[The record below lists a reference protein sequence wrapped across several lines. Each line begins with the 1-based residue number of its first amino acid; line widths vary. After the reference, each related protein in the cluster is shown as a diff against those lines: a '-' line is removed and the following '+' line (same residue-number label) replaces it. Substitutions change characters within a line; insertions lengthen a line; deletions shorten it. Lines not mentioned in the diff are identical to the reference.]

1 MNIYLLQ
8 IANGVGIGML
18 YFLLAVGLSIVFGL
32 LRFVNFSHGAFFL
45 LGAYLC
51 FQVTDLGLNFWWSLL
66 LAPLAVG
73 LFAWVVERFVLRHV
87 YALPHHFHILFTVGM
102 ALVIQEA
109 VISVWGPLGNN
120 VSPPDV
126 LQGVVMWS
134 GFVYP
139 KYRLFVIGLTAVMA
153 LLLWWVLEGTRLGS
167 IVRAGS
173 ESTEMVSLLG
183 LNINRIFSLVFA
195 LGAATAGLAG
205 ALAAVKLH
213 IPVAHVE
220 AGLRS
225 FNLRMPEEVNRILTD
240 RVSQWLFTPT
250 EVAAQNL
257 RAEGVASASIFH
269 VGDVMYDVALYHA
282 QRVTERGCVME
293 QLELAPR
300 GYILATVHRAENT
313 DDPARLAEI
322 AAALGSLQHPVILLA
337 HPRVVAKAAAHG
349 IDLTQGS
356 LIAHPP
362 LAYPDLIAATLSSA
376 GVVTDSGGLQKEAF
390 LLRVPCTTVRPET
403 EWVETVESGW
413 NVLANTAEEIAAA
426 VSRPTPA
433 ATDATPYGDGHAA
446 ERVIAELLAAR
457 S

>member
-51 FQVTDLGLNFWWSLL
+51 YQVTSLGLDFWWSLL
-66 LAPLAVG
+66 IAPLLVG

-120 VSPPDV
+120 VSPPDL
-126 LQGVVMWS
+126 LQGVVMWG

-183 LNINRIFSLVFA
+183 LNIQRIFSLVFA

-205 ALAAVKLH
+205 ALAAP
-213 IPVAHVE
+213 IRGADPFMGVE
-220 AGLRS
+220 ALG
-225 FNLRMPEEVNRILTD
+225 
-240 RVSQWLFTPT
+240 
-250 EVAAQNL
+250 
-257 RAEGVASASIFH
+257 
-269 VGDVMYDVALYHA
+269 
-282 QRVTERGCVME
+282 
-293 QLELAPR
+293 
-300 GYILATVHRAENT
+300 
-313 DDPARLAEI
+313 I
-322 AAALGSLQHPVILLA
+322 AFVVVVIGGLGSFWGALIGGILVGIVQSVMSTVWSEGA
-337 HPRVVAKAAAHG
+337 HLMIYVAMAA
-349 IDLTQGS
+349 
-356 LIAHPP
+356 
-362 LAYPDLIAATLSSA
+362 
-376 GVVTDSGGLQKEAF
+376 VM
-390 LLRVPCTTVRPET
+390 LLRPNGLLGRP
-403 EWVETVESGW
+403 G
-413 NVLANTAEEIAAA
+413 AA
-426 VSRPTPA
+426 
-433 ATDATPYGDGHAA
+433 
-446 ERVIAELLAAR
+446 
-457 S
+457 